1 VNKVKGFWNDR
12 DGITISDIA
21 SIITILLYLFVG
33 IKLAISKNLTA
44 NQVDFFSIL
53 SYPILAIIAKQA
65 IERVGF
71 PSLGRRPPM
80 VPQQTYTYSTVQEEQ
95 DTNNQPS
102 I

>member
-1 VNKVKGFWNDR
+1 MKGFWNDG

-33 IKLAISKNLTA
+33 VKLAISKNLTA

-71 PSLGRRPPM
+71 PSLRRQPP
-80 VPQQTYTYSTVQEEQ
+80 VISQQTYNYSTFQEDQTEN
-95 DTNNQPS
+95 NNQS

>member
-71 PSLGRRPPM
+71 PSLGRRPP
-80 VPQQTYTYSTVQEEQ
+80 VIPQQTYNYSTFQEDQTEN
-95 DTNNQPS
+95 TNQS

>member
-1 VNKVKGFWNDR
+1 MRGFWNDG
-12 DGITISDIA
+12 DGITIPDIA
-21 SIITILLYLFVG
+21 SIITIILYLFVG

-71 PSLGRRPPM
+71 PSLGRRPPIT
-80 VPQQTYTYSTVQEEQ
+80 PQQTNIYSTAQEEQ

>member
-1 VNKVKGFWNDR
+1 VKGFWNDR

-21 SIITILLYLFVG
+21 SIITIILYLFVG
-33 IKLAISKNLTA
+33 IKLAISKDLTV

-71 PSLGRRPPM
+71 PSLGRRPPV
-80 VPQQTYTYSTVQEEQ
+80 VPQQTYTSIVQEEQ
-95 DTNNQPS
+95 TENNNQP

>member
-1 VNKVKGFWNDR
+1 MKGFWNDR

-21 SIITILLYLFVG
+21 SIITIILYLFVG
-33 IKLAISKNLTA
+33 IKLAISKDLTV

-71 PSLGRRPPM
+71 PSLGRRPPV
-80 VPQQTYTYSTVQEEQ
+80 VPQQTYTSIVQEEQ
-95 DTNNQPS
+95 TENNNQP